1 MFNFVYLIFAILGLS
16 FLIFIHE
23 LGHYFM
29 ARRVGMRVE
38 TFSIGFGRPLISWM
52 MDGVKWQ
59 IGWLL
64 FGGYVRIAGTD
75 TDKDIDPYQVKDG
88 FFGKSPWD
96 RIKVA
101 FMGPFVN
108 ILFALLAFALLWVG
122 GGREKNFSEFTP
134 KIGWVDPKSEAYR
147 NGLRPGDEITSYD
160 GHTYSG
166 AKDHLYAA
174 LTGSSVIEVKGNKI
188 NYEAGDKSAF
198 DMKIQ
203 PSSHPAAMDKGILTT
218 GVLQPAS
225 YLIYNRLPGNREN
238 PIPEGSPLKDSGIE
252 YGDRIVW
259 VDGQLVFSLDH
270 LSHILNDER
279 VLLTVRRG
287 NKTMLARV
295 PRVPI
300 QELRM
305 DPGFKEELV
314 DWQYEV
320 NLNANKIQRLYMIP
334 YNLTNDGVVENE
346 IKFIDKENE
355 NAAFP
360 SYPLTSLELPLQPGD
375 RIVAVDGTPVK
386 HSSQILKELQTRHI
400 SIIVERS
407 GELAKVA
414 PWQDADQIFEQEI
427 NAKDIDKIASAI
439 GLEQPV
445 ISSGNLI
452 ILKPITPK
460 TRKEILANE
469 ENSAQ
474 LSSAIQEQKKEIE
487 AIEDPER
494 RSQLMNLI
502 ENREK
507 QLMIGLPSV
516 QDRKVLYNPIPT
528 DLFSNVFQEIWRT
541 LSALVTGTLHP
552 KWMSGPIGIIQVVQ
566 EQWKMSFSDALYW
579 LGAISL
585 NLGILNLLPI
595 PMLDGGTILLSLF
608 EMVTRRKIKP
618 KTMERLILPF
628 AILLIF
634 FFLFLTFNDLSRIFG
649 GFMK

>member
-1 MFNFVYLIFAILGLS
+1 
-16 FLIFIHE
+16 
-23 LGHYFM
+23 M

-38 TFSIGFGRPLISWM
+38 TFSIGFGRPIISWM

-64 FGGYVRIAGTD
+64 FGGYVRIAGTES
-75 TDKDIDPYQVKDG
+75 DKDVDPYQIKDG
-88 FFGKSPWD
+88 FFGRPPID

-134 KIGWVDPKSEAYR
+134 KIGWVDPKSDAYR

-160 GHTYSG
+160 GHEFSG

-198 DMKIQ
+198 DMKVQ
-203 PSSHPAAMDKGILTT
+203 PNAHPASIEKGILTT

-225 YLIYNRLPGNREN
+225 YLIYNKLPGNREN
-238 PIPEGSPLKDSGIE
+238 PLPEGSPLRNSGIE

-259 VDGQLVFSLDH
+259 IDGQLVFSLDH
-270 LSHILNDER
+270 LSHILNDDR

-305 DPGFKEELV
+305 DPGFREELV

-355 NAAFP
+355 TTAFP
-360 SYPLTSLELPLQPGD
+360 SYTLTSLELPLQPGD
-375 RIVAVDGTPVK
+375 RIIAIDGTPVK
-386 HSSQILKELQTRHI
+386 HSSQILKQLQTRHVAM
-400 SIIVERS
+400 IVERS
-407 GELAKVA
+407 SELSKVI
-414 PWQDADQIFEQEI
+414 PWQDADGAFEKEI
-427 NAKDIDKIASAI
+427 DVKDIDKIASSI
-439 GLEQPV
+439 GLDKPV
-445 ISSGNLI
+445 LTSGNLVL
-452 ILKPITPK
+452 LKPIMPK

-469 ENSAQ
+469 EHNAQ
-474 LSSAIQEQKKEIE
+474 LTTAIQEQKKEIE

-494 RSQLMNLI
+494 RTQLMNLI

-507 QLMIGLPSV
+507 QLMVGLPSV

-528 DLFSNVFQEIWRT
+528 DLFGNVFQEIWRT
-541 LSALVTGTLHP
+541 LSALFSGTLNP

-566 EQWKMSFSDALYW
+566 EQWKLSFSDALYW

-608 EMVTRRKIKP
+608 ELITRRQIKP
-618 KTMERLILPF
+618 KTMEKLILPF
-628 AILLIF
+628 AILLIV
-634 FFLFLTFNDLSRIFG
+634 FFLFLTYNDLSRIFS
-649 GFMK
+649 GFMRW